1 MYAII
6 RTGGKQYR
14 VQENET
20 IIVEKLAGEAG
31 DVITIDDVLFLG
43 GETTKVGSPTVP
55 GVSIAATIVKQG
67 KGPKIHGYTYVKVKG
82 EQRHYGH
89 RQEQTILRIDKIA
102 A

>member
-31 DVITIDDVLFLG
+31 DAITIDDVLFLVA
-43 GETTKVGSPTVP
+43 KR
-55 GVSIAATIVKQG
+55 
-67 KGPKIHGYTYVKVKG
+67 PKSAL
-82 EQRHYGH
+82 
-89 RQEQTILRIDKIA
+89 RQLQARASRQLS
-102 A
+102 